1 MLKSMLHLPR
11 TPLGKLSQ
19 CVVSLS
25 KNLILAE
32 AQTTSQQF
40 SNMMTRVPGRWC
52 RLAKTLGNQN
62 IGGQRVVIIDESTG
76 VAQLLGVRARAA
88 PQSLRLC
95 PRGQGYNSLA
105 YERVPMLYLHAP
117 KNHIL

>member
-76 VAQLLGVRARAA
+76 VSRLLGAHSHAG
-88 PQSLRLC
+88 PQSLRIWDQRLL
-95 PRGQGYNSLA
+95 GFF
-105 YERVPMLYLHAP
+105 
-117 KNHIL
+117 